1 MADAPKLKDYF
12 TDEVVR
18 DIGERVAEHAQSF
31 DVDTYV
37 ELVAGNSGDEPF
49 DELTFTARSKR
60 IAGAIDEVVG
70 LEPPALFDLL
80 TRSLPPEFEDSG
92 EPMNDGFT
100 LWPYGDAIATH
111 AADFPDEALDAC
123 LELTKRFTAEF
134 AIRPVLATSEDA
146 LDTVAGWTSDPNEHV
161 RRLVSEGTRPR
172 LPWATRL
179 ELPLDKILSM
189 LTDLRADTSL
199 YVRKSVANH
208 LNDLAKDHPD
218 QIIELLAGW
227 HNEGVEETQWIVRH
241 ALRNHLK
248 NGTPK
253 ALAILGYLPPRVE
266 LSDIVTSP
274 AAVAI
279 GETVDVSF
287 SVSST
292 GAESQQLM
300 IDMVMGYMKANGK
313 PSPKVFKFRDMELA
327 AGATEDFSTSYDM
340 VVRSTRKLYPGE
352 HSLTVRING
361 QDLATTTFTLT

>member
-12 TDEVVR
+12 TAEVVR
-18 DIGERVAEHAQSF
+18 EIGERVATHAESF
-31 DVDTYV
+31 DMERYV
-37 ELVAGNSGDEPF
+37 TLVNGAADEEPF
-49 DELTFTARSKR
+49 DDLSLTARSKR
-60 IAGAIDEVVG
+60 IAAAIDEVAG
-70 LEPPALFDLL
+70 LEPTALFDLI
-80 TRSLPPEFEDSG
+80 TRSLPPEFDDTG

-100 LWPYGDAIATH
+100 LWPFGDVIATH
-111 AADFPDEALDAC
+111 GADFPDEALDAC
-123 LELTKRFTAEF
+123 VALTKRFTAEF
-134 AIRPVLATSEDA
+134 AIRPVLAASEDA
-146 LDTVAGWTSDPNEHV
+146 LDVVASWTSDPNEHV
-161 RRLVSEGTRPR
+161 RRLASEGTRPR

-179 ELPLDKILSM
+179 ELPLDKILPI

-208 LNDLAKDHPD
+208 LNDLAKDHPN
-218 QIIELLAGW
+218 QIIDLLAGW
-227 HNEGVEETQWIVRH
+227 HTEGVEETQWIVRH

-253 ALAILGYLPPRVE
+253 ALAIFGYLPPKVE

-287 SVSST
+287 SISST
-292 GAESQQLM
+292 GAKSQQLM

-313 PSPKVFKFRDMELA
+313 PSPKVFKFRDVELA
-327 AGATEDFSTSYDM
+327 AGATEDCSTSYDM